1 MSKKNGWKE
10 LFVNDLIEA
19 GHAETK
25 TGPFGT
31 QLKAS
36 NYVDSGT
43 PVINVRN
50 IGFGT
55 IRPDK
60 LEFIGPDTVERLSTH
75 LLLEEDIVFGRKG
88 AVERHAF
95 IRPEQRHWFQG
106 SDCLRLRFNANNI
119 VLPRFVSY
127 FLLTEEHKSWMMN
140 QCSHGATMA
149 SLNQEII
156 SRIPLRLPSLP
167 TQRKVASILSAYDD
181 LIENNTRRIAI
192 LEEMAQA
199 VYREWFVNFRFPGHE
214 NVKLVDSPLGQ
225 IPEGWVAGV
234 VNDLLK
240 LLSGFAFKSKTFVD
254 DGGYKVVTIKHVHDG
269 EFQTNSMS
277 LLDSPPDRMPAHC
290 HLETADVLMSLTG
303 NIGRT
308 CLVFGESF
316 LLNQRVAKLHPHRP
330 QDRPLVYW
338 MFRSLDTRQR
348 LEQIA
353 NGVAQQNLSP
363 VQTGK
368 MEVPIPPVELR
379 DSYAEVASPMVEA
392 ILNLNRKNANLR
404 TTRDLLLPK
413 LISGK
418 LDVEDLDIDSGLTAE
433 ALEEATA

>member
-1 MSKKNGWKE
+1 MTTINWHETTFGELIEIKHGFAFKGEFFGEAGEHIVLTPGNFHEHGGMKLKGAKE
-10 LFVNDLIEA
+10 KFYTDVPPDEYVLNRGDLIVAMTDLVQNAPILGSTAFVPESGKFLHNQRLGKITVKRA
-19 GHAETK
+19 DLVSPEFTFWLFNSYSVRGQIKGSA
-25 TGPFGT
+25 TGST
-31 QLKAS
+31 
-36 NYVDSGT
+36 
-43 PVINVRN
+43 VRH
-50 IGFGT
+50 T
-55 IRPDK
+55 SP
-60 LEFIGPDTVERLSTH
+60 
-75 LLLEEDIVFGRKG
+75 
-88 AVERHAF
+88 
-95 IRPEQRHWFQG
+95 
-106 SDCLRLRFNANNI
+106 
-119 VLPRFVSY
+119 
-127 FLLTEEHKSWMMN
+127 
-140 QCSHGATMA
+140 
-149 SLNQEII
+149 
-156 SRIPLRLPSLP
+156 SRIYEVSVELPPPP
-167 TQRKVASILSAYDD
+167 TQRKIASILSAYDD
-181 LIENNTRRIAI
+181 LIENNTRRIGI

-199 VYREWFVNFRFPGHE
+199 IYREWFVNFRFPGHE

-225 IPEGWVAGV
+225 IPEGWEVGV

-240 LLSGFAFKSKTFVD
+240 LLSGFAFKSKTFND

-308 CLVFGESF
+308 CLVFGENF

-338 MFRSLDTRQR
+338 MFRSPDTRQR

-368 MEVPIPPVELR
+368 MDIPIPPVELR
-379 DSYAEVASPMVEA
+379 DSYAEVASPMIEA

-418 LDVEDLDIDSGLTAE
+418 LDVEDLDIYSGLTAE